1 MQKLVPTLSFDSRHF
16 VSALFG
22 VIGIYYLYRLG
33 RAFISPA
40 VGFFGALFLACNPM
54 WFGYMFF
61 DAKDIPFAAML
72 LVALYYCLNAM
83 TGRYKSGWLLP
94 FMMVIAAYPIGLIL
108 TLRPS
113 LVVRIAT
120 PVIVLIAMIP
130 TLVSMYQLFPY
141 QYSFYNILVGGVPG
155 ADGRYYIDVWRSAL
169 REALRKIPDI
179 PNSKDG
185 IRIYSCGS
193 TLNFLEHPG
202 FSPALDSENSDYII
216 VLRRCD
222 SPTVPVYDL
231 PIIGE
236 VRRQGVLFATIYSR
250 QKNPFS

>member
-1 MQKLVPTLSFDSRHF
+1 MLSAIYCDRRFLTRYDAAACLLLFFLAIAVAFTYGSYGFTTDETVDHIKAVRVLSFLSSFGGNRDEITNIDHINIYGAMPDVLALLLQKLVPTLSFDSRHF

-130 TLVSMYQLFPY
+130 TLVSMYQLF
-141 QYSFYNILVGGVPG
+141 
-155 ADGRYYIDVWRSAL
+155 
-169 REALRKIPDI
+169 
-179 PNSKDG
+179 
-185 IRIYSCGS
+185 
-193 TLNFLEHPG
+193 
-202 FSPALDSENSDYII
+202 
-216 VLRRCD
+216 
-222 SPTVPVYDL
+222 
-231 PIIGE
+231 
-236 VRRQGVLFATIYSR
+236 
-250 QKNPFS
+250 